1 MMAPVTDPMR
11 VAFLAPMQS
20 ELRPLVKKLSLQ
32 RSDGEEAVVYTGTAG
47 NIEVVATLTG
57 IGMRPAAAAAERV
70 LRSGRIDHLIVA
82 GIAGGVAPHS
92 DVGDLIVPEVV
103 VNGHT
108 GTEHRPVPLG
118 AAVPL
123 GTLVSSDDFTS
134 AADDVA
140 RASRDG
146 ITAMD
151 METAAVAA
159 VCEEHGCPWS
169 VFRAISDMAGDTDEA
184 VLALAN
190 PDGSPNLG
198 AAARYLIPRP
208 WKIPKLTRLARDA
221 QAAADAAADAA
232 IEACRQL
239 S

>member
-1 MMAPVTDPMR
+1 MSPVPGPTR
-11 VAFLAPMQS
+11 VALLAPMQS

-32 RSDGEEAVVYTGTAG
+32 RSDDEDAVVYTGTAG
-47 NIEVVATLTG
+47 DVEVVATLTG
-57 IGMRPAAAAAERV
+57 IGMQPAADAAERILTSSRV
-70 LRSGRIDHLIVA
+70 DHLIVA
-82 GIAGGVAPHS
+82 GIAGGVEPHCK
-92 DVGDLIVPEVV
+92 VGDLIVPEVV

-118 AAVPL
+118 DATPR

-151 METAAVAA
+151 METAAAAA
-159 VCEEHGCPWS
+159 VCEARGLPWS
-169 VFRAISDMAGDTDEA
+169 VFRVISDMAGDTDGA
-184 VLALAN
+184 VLGLVN
-190 PDGSPNLG
+190 PDGSPNLA
-198 AAARYLIPRP
+198 AAARYVLPRP
-208 WKIPKLTRLARDA
+208 WKIPQLTRLARDA

-232 IEACRQL
+232 IEACHHV

>member
-1 MMAPVTDPMR
+1 MTGPTR
-11 VAFLAPMQS
+11 VALLAPMKS

-32 RSDGEEAVVYTGTAG
+32 RSDDEGAVVYTGTAG
-47 NIEVVATLTG
+47 DVEVVATLTG
-57 IGMRPAAAAAERV
+57 IGMQPAADAAERI
-70 LRSGRIDHLIVA
+70 LTSGRVDHLIVA
-82 GIAGGVAPHS
+82 GIAGGVEPHCN
-92 DVGDLIVPEVV
+92 VGDLIVPEVV

-108 GTEHRPVPLG
+108 GTEHRPVALG
-118 AAVPL
+118 DATPH

-159 VCEEHGCPWS
+159 VCEARGCPWS
-169 VFRAISDMAGDTDEA
+169 VFRVISDMAGDTDEA

-190 PDGSPNLG
+190 PDGSPNVA
-198 AAARYLIPRP
+198 AAARYVATHP
-208 WKIPKLTRLARDA
+208 WRLPKLTRLARDA

-232 IEACRQL
+232 IEACRHV

>member
-1 MMAPVTDPMR
+1 MMTPMADPVR

-20 ELRPLVKKLSLQ
+20 ELRPLVKKLSLE
-32 RSDGEEAVVYTGTAG
+32 RYDEEDAVVYAG
-47 NIEVVATLTG
+47 SAGDVAVVATLTG
-57 IGMRPAAAAAERV
+57 IGMGPAAEAAERILQSERV
-70 LRSGRIDHLIVA
+70 DHLIVA

-92 DVGDLIVPEVV
+92 EVGDLIVPEVV

-108 GTEHRPVPLG
+108 GTEHRPAPLG
-118 AAVPL
+118 DVTPQ
-123 GTLVSSDDFTS
+123 GRLVSSDDFTS
-134 AADDVA
+134 AAEDVA
-140 RASRDG
+140 RASSDG
-146 ITAMD
+146 VTAMD

-159 VCEEHGCPWS
+159 VCEERKCPWS

-190 PDGSPNLG
+190 PDGSPNLA

-232 IEACRQL
+232 IEASRQL